1 MSTANA
7 LAMEECLQKI
17 ADDREVFKEVTE
29 GSAYKNNQN
38 RYYILLHHEYY
49 MFLDL
54 DSLIIVV

>member
-29 GSAYKNNQN
+29 GSAYKNN
-38 RYYILLHHEYY
+38 
-49 MFLDL
+49 
-54 DSLIIVV
+54 